1 LRAPKQTAE
10 TCGRLAGKKTSSA
23 AEVSGFPEQTTTA
36 GENLARVGDINM
48 KQKAVW
54 ACTLLLAG
62 LSIGAAQATDLT
74 VRVDAREV
82 ARKRVH
88 TELTL
93 AVKPGPLTLV
103 YAKWMPGEHGP
114 TGPLESM
121 IGLEIKANGERLTW
135 SRDPL
140 DMYALR
146 VAVPRSVNHLD
157 VSMESGLATE
167 GAGSTAA
174 PTSSAQLAIV
184 SWNQF
189 LLFPK
194 GVDAD
199 KVSVSATI
207 IAPADWTVV
216 CALESK
222 ASPGGAYEFESSTV
236 AQLIDSPV
244 QMGLH
249 AKLIELKGS
258 EPHADI
264 THRLSIMAD
273 SAAALALPDGLAQG
287 YSRLVAESGALF
299 GSRMY
304 RHYTWLLSLSDHI
317 AHFGLEHHESSDD
330 RTDENALSEAD
341 LRMGIAGLLGHEYV
355 HSWNGKY
362 RRPKGL
368 LSPDYQ
374 KPMDG
379 SLLWVYEGMTQ
390 FWGQVLPARAGL
402 ITPEYF
408 RDTLAGWAG
417 HFDTEPGARWRPMA
431 DTAVAAQVLYGAPD
445 AWEASRRSV
454 DYYEASVFLWL
465 DVDAELRARSQG
477 RITLDDYARRF
488 YAGASGAP
496 QVKPYV
502 EQDVYDT
509 LATVAP
515 GDWRRFIHRHVDPTG
530 TTALLGALERTG
542 WKLVYS
548 AETNAYVE
556 ARQKRKKQT
565 NRQWSIGLILDK
577 DAKIIDAIEDCAAA
591 RAGASPGMSV
601 IAVNGQRFTAKVLDA
616 AITEAQNTRRP
627 IALLVENSDY
637 YRTLSVEYYDGPRYP
652 HLVRIEGRLD
662 TLSAVFSPR
671 VQ

>member
-1 LRAPKQTAE
+1 ME
-10 TCGRLAGKKTSSA
+10 H
-23 AEVSGFPEQTTTA
+23 
-36 GENLARVGDINM
+36 
-48 KQKAVW
+48 KAVW
-54 ACTLLLAG
+54 AYALLLAAA

-82 ARKRVH
+82 ASKRIH
-88 TELTL
+88 TELTV

-146 VAVPRSVNHLD
+146 VAVPRGVEHLD

-167 GAGSTAA
+167 GAGFTAA

-184 SWNQF
+184 SWNEF

-199 KVSVSATI
+199 KVSVSATV
-207 IAPADWTVV
+207 IAPPGWTVV

-222 ASPGGAYEFESSTV
+222 ASLGGAYEFESSTV
-236 AQLIDSPV
+236 ARLIDSPV
-244 QMGLH
+244 QMGLY

-258 EPHADI
+258 EPRTDI
-264 THRLSIMAD
+264 KQSLSIMAD
-273 SAAALALPDGLAQG
+273 SAAALAVNGEFAQG
-287 YSRLVAESGALF
+287 YGRLVAENGMLF

-330 RTDENALSEAD
+330 RADENALSEAD

-362 RRPKGL
+362 RRPQGL

-379 SLLWVYEGMTQ
+379 SLLWVYEGMTE
-390 FWGQVLPARAGL
+390 FWGEVLPTRVGL
-402 ITPEYF
+402 ITAEYF
-408 RDTLAGWAG
+408 RDTLAESAG
-417 HFDTEPGARWRPMA
+417 NFDTEPGARWRPMA
-431 DTAVAAQVLYGAPD
+431 DTATAAQALYDAPH
-445 AWEASRRSV
+445 AWQSSRRSV

-465 DVDAELRARSQG
+465 DVDAELRAQSQG
-477 RITLDDYARRF
+477 HATLDDFVRRF
-488 YAGASGAP
+488 YSGPSGAP
-496 QVKPYV
+496 QVKPYA

-509 LATVAP
+509 LATVAS
-515 GDWRRFIHRHVDPTG
+515 GDWRTFIHRHLDPTG
-530 TTALLGALERTG
+530 TTALMGALERSG
-542 WKLVYS
+542 WKLGYS
-548 AETNAYVE
+548 AETNASVE
-556 ARQKRKKQT
+556 TRQKRKKET
-565 NRQWSIGLILDK
+565 ARQWSIGLNLDK
-577 DAKIIDAIEDCAAA
+577 DGKIIDVIEDRAAA

-601 IAVNGQRFTAKVLDA
+601 IAVNGQKFTAKVLDA
-616 AITEAQNTRRP
+616 AITDAQSTHKP

-637 YRTLSVEYYDGPRYP
+637 YRALSVEYYDGPRYP
-652 HLVRIEGRLD
+652 HLVRIEGRPD
-662 TLSAVFSPR
+662 TLSAVLAPR
-671 VQ
+671 VK